1 MEKLKQMS
9 PVKIFVSSLH
19 QLFCWAKRGRKRCHL
34 LYEVIYR
41 EEADKLRIN
50 DDFLTTDGCLTKDL
64 RQYLNT
70 RFQKGSIDH
79 DLQNTIRDNLYL
91 RTVPCTTRPQRDGE
105 VNGVDYTFLTPEEF
119 IALERSGNLLESG
132 IYEGNMYGTPRPAP
146 AASAFSANLSNVSI
160 HPVTCE
166 HSSASFQ
173 LLNDNLNESFDNL
186 NTVTSDGIANLSV
199 SDNNNCKQKNLDYSS
214 NTYEYSNSSAEDV
227 SNTKHT
233 DGNNL
238 KNGQLDAQT
247 VSIDSEKI
255 KDEISS
261 INDSESSTDDTLV
274 ATFSDCSVEKCSH
287 KKYHKA
293 NKRDITQNAISVET
307 QTESNIKG
315 GDKKTIDVG
324 IETDITLDI
333 NNIKKIIDNDNFKN
347 SKINPNMLS
356 LKFTND
362 NLDECN
368 AFYSKFQETLAGF
381 PDISPDEQIFFDN
394 QTFQVKK
401 NRHSLRQAMNR
412 RENLSDSSADESFD
426 SDNNDTIYLKRSCS
440 FPVRYQKIPQRKVL
454 YKQHQNKDKY
464 LSNNRGIDYYGLLD
478 HNISQLYKAVSDKHS
493 RNYTKYKSS
502 QKNNGYLFRKED
514 CKNHKTHKK
523 YSNSVPKN
531 EDVSLKNKSALK
543 FDELQNEKPYI
554 NGNYTINNEN
564 YKNKN
569 STHIFNEN
577 IHNSTNLTSYNC
589 DDILSRLSSF
599 SLNSNKFNPDYNKM
613 TYDNNNNCKLLRNQ
627 ISFPSNKCD
636 INRTALNYLCESC
649 DSLSSDNSL
658 FVTIASSASAL
669 PGNHYGTPKP
679 HKETPTTP
687 PRRTNSIGNSSGIIL
702 PGAHPS
708 SEGKRRRNRSNVEAM
723 AAKSVDPTDSS
734 DCSLLGQQPNT
745 RSSTPLSTWSARRN
759 SGNLNKNEDVSPLSD
774 LGPLPDNWEK
784 AYTPNGEVYFIDH
797 NSGTSQW
804 LDPRMARIQKKAIEE
819 CDDDELPFGW
829 ERIDDPHY
837 GTYYIDHVNRK
848 TQYENPVLQAKRLTH
863 DISGSDIHMHSN
875 TSSWQQ
881 QSDWNQPD
889 QTESPQAN
897 RNNTANT
904 NSKGQLE
911 TDQTNN
917 PSHKTPYVFTRNPSE
932 LKGEF
937 IQTSLI
943 KSPRG
948 LGFTI
953 VGGDSGEIEE
963 FLQIKSVVPN
973 GPAWSNKKLQTGDV
987 LVYVNDICVL
997 GYTHQNMVSLFQS
1010 IPPGETV
1017 NLQVCRGYPL
1027 PFDPNDPN
1035 TEIVTTVAVTMAN
1048 ARTSE
1053 FSSVFSSGNN
1063 SHGGN
1068 IGTDSVDS
1076 VARSAKSMPDLSS
1089 GLNDHSHP
1097 QRHNSADLLSN
1108 SNAENTPDIL
1118 DFSPQSPQSPNKP
1131 EYLTVEIVKGA
1142 SGFGFTIADSAYG
1155 QKVKKILDRPRCKLL
1170 QEGDILME
1178 INGQEVRGLPH
1189 ADVVQVLKDCPC
1201 GDGAH
1206 ITVQRGGL
1214 LSPVRG
1220 KGRLAKMKS
1229 SDGSNKGNGSVSQ
1242 SLLFPNL
1249 SRSFDSHLNPT
1260 PGAYRSK
1267 TPTADLYSSR
1277 DKEVISV
1284 NRPKTPLVDTRNW
1297 SATPSESLNLSLK
1310 ESRMQCNDPSNRIES
1325 PTKSDQ
1331 GRTYAMSADKE
1342 NSLWYSDHDKSREAT
1357 WGNQSFRESL
1367 RHKGNGVQDIYG
1379 YSHGRETSQLSNS
1392 SHRQDNHSK
1401 MPLNVNPM
1409 TAYSCDDNGISRNQY
1424 WRHSGSAD
1432 LYVPNNFNNWTSGGY
1447 IHNSDRTGYS
1457 NHNLDS
1463 SVLSTRTKPSL
1474 RNSPYYQS
1482 HPSSYYGQHFNSNNI
1497 HLTGPP
1503 DISSHPD
1510 HHSPYC
1516 CSSMS
1521 SHHYPIRGNYQHDS
1535 LSKRKHST
1543 SFEHEQPVSSSV
1555 TQFAQDLKVSQN
1567 NSNYSPIGRKPPSLG
1582 PVPEYIEITITL
1594 HRQESGFG
1602 FRIVGGTEEGS
1613 QVSIGHIVP
1622 NGAADLDGRLRSG
1635 DEIISVDNQS
1645 VINTSHHHVVQL
1657 MGSAAVTGRVTLGIR
1672 RQISSFESVYHSKST
1687 DSIYPYDVTVTRKEN
1702 EGFGFVIISSVCRA
1716 GSTIGRIIENSPAEQ
1731 CGMLHVGDRILAV
1744 NGISILN
1751 MHHGEIVNLIKD
1763 SGYSVCLTVGPPQDD
1778 TSSTASTSQR
1788 GEEQAGE
1795 QDTGQYFAVELHRS
1809 TRGFGFSIRGGKEF
1823 QNMPLF
1829 VLRIAENGP
1838 AHHDNRLQ
1846 VGDQI
1851 IEINGISTKNM
1862 THAEAI
1868 ELIRQGGNMVRL
1880 LVKRGNKI
1888 PSNMS
1893 DQTSPATPIVP
1904 TVLNPGLSPLANG
1917 PISQSSPRGQQMSL
1931 QNQTQ
1936 DMYNWNYETR

>member
-1 MEKLKQMS
+1 MSKSACKRPVIPKDADVGSKQQ
-9 PVKIFVSSLH
+9 H
-19 QLFCWAKRGRKRCHL
+19 QQQQQHWCQHV
-34 LYEVIYR
+34 YEVEVAEGICYLNI
-41 EEADKLRIN
+41 EGGSDNGEFAYFGTFDGDKVKYGRGKVAK
-50 DDFLTTDGCLTKDL
+50 DDVILEIQGQKVAGYTQRDVVAWLNHCCRNGNPIIIRAVRSGCLTKDL

-160 HPVTCE
+160 HPVTC
-166 HSSASFQ
+166 
-173 LLNDNLNESFDNL
+173 
-186 NTVTSDGIANLSV
+186 
-199 SDNNNCKQKNLDYSS
+199 
-214 NTYEYSNSSAEDV
+214 
-227 SNTKHT
+227 
-233 DGNNL
+233 
-238 KNGQLDAQT
+238 
-247 VSIDSEKI
+247 
-255 KDEISS
+255 
-261 INDSESSTDDTLV
+261 
-274 ATFSDCSVEKCSH
+274 
-287 KKYHKA
+287 
-293 NKRDITQNAISVET
+293 
-307 QTESNIKG
+307 
-315 GDKKTIDVG
+315 
-324 IETDITLDI
+324 
-333 NNIKKIIDNDNFKN
+333 
-347 SKINPNMLS
+347 
-356 LKFTND
+356 
-362 NLDECN
+362 
-368 AFYSKFQETLAGF
+368 
-381 PDISPDEQIFFDN
+381 
-394 QTFQVKK
+394 
-401 NRHSLRQAMNR
+401 
-412 RENLSDSSADESFD
+412 
-426 SDNNDTIYLKRSCS
+426 
-440 FPVRYQKIPQRKVL
+440 
-454 YKQHQNKDKY
+454 
-464 LSNNRGIDYYGLLD
+464 
-478 HNISQLYKAVSDKHS
+478 
-493 RNYTKYKSS
+493 
-502 QKNNGYLFRKED
+502 
-514 CKNHKTHKK
+514 
-523 YSNSVPKN
+523 
-531 EDVSLKNKSALK
+531 
-543 FDELQNEKPYI
+543 
-554 NGNYTINNEN
+554 
-564 YKNKN
+564 
-569 STHIFNEN
+569 
-577 IHNSTNLTSYNC
+577 
-589 DDILSRLSSF
+589 
-599 SLNSNKFNPDYNKM
+599 
-613 TYDNNNNCKLLRNQ
+613 
-627 ISFPSNKCD
+627 
-636 INRTALNYLCESC
+636 
-649 DSLSSDNSL
+649 
-658 FVTIASSASAL
+658 
-669 PGNHYGTPKP
+669 NHYGTPKP

-745 RSSTPLSTWSARRN
+745 RSSTPLSAWSARRN
-759 SGNLNKNEDVSPLSD
+759 SGNLNKNEDVSPLSN

-917 PSHKTPYVFTRNPSE
+917 PSHRTPYVFTRNPSE

-937 IQTSLI
+937 IQTSLV

-953 VGGDSGEIEE
+953 VGGDSGEVEE

-1068 IGTDSVDS
+1068 IGTDPVDS

-1118 DFSPQSPQSPNKP
+1118 DFSSQSPNKP

-1170 QEGDILME
+1170 QEGDILMD

-1249 SRSFDSHLNPT
+1249 SRSFEDGL
-1260 PGAYRSK
+1260 
-1267 TPTADLYSSR
+1267 
-1277 DKEVISV
+1277 
-1284 NRPKTPLVDTRNW
+1284 
-1297 SATPSESLNLSLK
+1297 
-1310 ESRMQCNDPSNRIES
+1310 
-1325 PTKSDQ
+1325 
-1331 GRTYAMSADKE
+1331 
-1342 NSLWYSDHDKSREAT
+1342 
-1357 WGNQSFRESL
+1357 
-1367 RHKGNGVQDIYG
+1367 
-1379 YSHGRETSQLSNS
+1379 TS
-1392 SHRQDNHSK
+1392 
-1401 MPLNVNPM
+1401 
-1409 TAYSCDDNGISRNQY
+1409 
-1424 WRHSGSAD
+1424 
-1432 LYVPNNFNNWTSGGY
+1432 
-1447 IHNSDRTGYS
+1447 
-1457 NHNLDS
+1457 
-1463 SVLSTRTKPSL
+1463 
-1474 RNSPYYQS
+1474 
-1482 HPSSYYGQHFNSNNI
+1482 
-1497 HLTGPP
+1497 
-1503 DISSHPD
+1503 
-1510 HHSPYC
+1510 
-1516 CSSMS
+1516 
-1521 SHHYPIRGNYQHDS
+1521 
-1535 LSKRKHST
+1535 
-1543 SFEHEQPVSSSV
+1543 
-1555 TQFAQDLKVSQN
+1555 
-1567 NSNYSPIGRKPPSLG
+1567 
-1582 PVPEYIEITITL
+1582 
-1594 HRQESGFG
+1594 
-1602 FRIVGGTEEGS
+1602 S
-1613 QVSIGHIVP
+1613 QVKHWFCI
-1622 NGAADLDGRLRSG
+1622 
-1635 DEIISVDNQS
+1635 
-1645 VINTSHHHVVQL
+1645 
-1657 MGSAAVTGRVTLGIR
+1657 
-1672 RQISSFESVYHSKST
+1672 
-1687 DSIYPYDVTVTRKEN
+1687 
-1702 EGFGFVIISSVCRA
+1702 
-1716 GSTIGRIIENSPAEQ
+1716 
-1731 CGMLHVGDRILAV
+1731 
-1744 NGISILN
+1744 
-1751 MHHGEIVNLIKD
+1751 
-1763 SGYSVCLTVGPPQDD
+1763 
-1778 TSSTASTSQR
+1778 
-1788 GEEQAGE
+1788 
-1795 QDTGQYFAVELHRS
+1795 
-1809 TRGFGFSIRGGKEF
+1809 
-1823 QNMPLF
+1823 
-1829 VLRIAENGP
+1829 
-1838 AHHDNRLQ
+1838 
-1846 VGDQI
+1846 
-1851 IEINGISTKNM
+1851 
-1862 THAEAI
+1862 
-1868 ELIRQGGNMVRL
+1868 
-1880 LVKRGNKI
+1880 
-1888 PSNMS
+1888 
-1893 DQTSPATPIVP
+1893 
-1904 TVLNPGLSPLANG
+1904 
-1917 PISQSSPRGQQMSL
+1917 
-1931 QNQTQ
+1931 
-1936 DMYNWNYETR
+1936 

>member
-1 MEKLKQMS
+1 MSKSASKRPITPKDADVGSKQQQQ
-9 PVKIFVSSLH
+9 H
-19 QLFCWAKRGRKRCHL
+19 QHWCQHVYEAEVVDGSCHL
-34 LYEVIYR
+34 TIEGGSDNGEFAYFGPFEVDRIKYGR
-41 EEADKLRIN
+41 GKVAKDDIILEIQGQKVAGYTQRDVVAWLNHCCRNGNPIVLRAVRS
-50 DDFLTTDGCLTKDL
+50 GCLTKDL

-132 IYEGNMYGTPRPAP
+132 IYE
-146 AASAFSANLSNVSI
+146 
-160 HPVTCE
+160 
-166 HSSASFQ
+166 
-173 LLNDNLNESFDNL
+173 
-186 NTVTSDGIANLSV
+186 
-199 SDNNNCKQKNLDYSS
+199 
-214 NTYEYSNSSAEDV
+214 
-227 SNTKHT
+227 
-233 DGNNL
+233 
-238 KNGQLDAQT
+238 
-247 VSIDSEKI
+247 
-255 KDEISS
+255 
-261 INDSESSTDDTLV
+261 
-274 ATFSDCSVEKCSH
+274 
-287 KKYHKA
+287 
-293 NKRDITQNAISVET
+293 
-307 QTESNIKG
+307 
-315 GDKKTIDVG
+315 
-324 IETDITLDI
+324 
-333 NNIKKIIDNDNFKN
+333 
-347 SKINPNMLS
+347 
-356 LKFTND
+356 
-362 NLDECN
+362 
-368 AFYSKFQETLAGF
+368 
-381 PDISPDEQIFFDN
+381 
-394 QTFQVKK
+394 
-401 NRHSLRQAMNR
+401 
-412 RENLSDSSADESFD
+412 
-426 SDNNDTIYLKRSCS
+426 
-440 FPVRYQKIPQRKVL
+440 
-454 YKQHQNKDKY
+454 
-464 LSNNRGIDYYGLLD
+464 
-478 HNISQLYKAVSDKHS
+478 
-493 RNYTKYKSS
+493 
-502 QKNNGYLFRKED
+502 
-514 CKNHKTHKK
+514 
-523 YSNSVPKN
+523 
-531 EDVSLKNKSALK
+531 
-543 FDELQNEKPYI
+543 
-554 NGNYTINNEN
+554 
-564 YKNKN
+564 
-569 STHIFNEN
+569 
-577 IHNSTNLTSYNC
+577 
-589 DDILSRLSSF
+589 
-599 SLNSNKFNPDYNKM
+599 
-613 TYDNNNNCKLLRNQ
+613 
-627 ISFPSNKCD
+627 
-636 INRTALNYLCESC
+636 
-649 DSLSSDNSL
+649 
-658 FVTIASSASAL
+658 
-669 PGNHYGTPKP
+669 GNHYGTPKP

-745 RSSTPLSTWSARRN
+745 RSSTPLSTWNGRRN
-759 SGNLNKNEDVSPLSD
+759 SSNLNKNEDMSPLSD

-848 TQYENPVLQAKRLTH
+848 TQYENPVLQAKRMTH

-881 QSDWNQPD
+881 QSDWNSPD
-889 QTESPQAN
+889 QTESPQSN

-904 NSKGQLE
+904 ISKGQLE

-917 PSHKTPYVFTRNPSE
+917 PAHKTPYIFTRNPSE

-937 IQTSLI
+937 VQTSLV
-943 KSPRG
+943 KSVRG

-953 VGGDSGEIEE
+953 IGGDSGEIEE

-1048 ARTSE
+1048 SRTSE
-1053 FSSVFSSGNN
+1053 FPSVFSSGNN

-1068 IGTDSVDS
+1068 IGTESIDT

-1097 QRHNSADLLSN
+1097 QRHNSADLLNN
-1108 SNAENTPDIL
+1108 SNLENTPDIL
-1118 DFSPQSPQSPNKP
+1118 DFSPQSSNKP

-1178 INGQEVRGLPH
+1178 INGQEVKGLPH

-1220 KGRLAKMKS
+1220 KSRITKMKS
-1229 SDGSNKGNGSVSQ
+1229 PDSSSKGNGSVSQ

-1277 DKEVISV
+1277 DKEIISV

-1297 SATPSESLNLSLK
+1297 SASPGENLNLSLK
-1310 ESRMQCNDPSNRIES
+1310 ESRMQSNDPSNRIES

-1331 GRTYAMSADKE
+1331 GRAYGLNADKE
-1342 NSLWYSDHDKSREAT
+1342 NSSWYSDQDKSREVS
-1357 WGNQSFRESL
+1357 WGNQSFRESI
-1367 RHKGNGVQDIYG
+1367 RHKGNGIQDIYG
-1379 YSHGRETSQLSNS
+1379 YNHGRETSQISNS

-1401 MPLNVNPM
+1401 MPLNVSPL
-1409 TAYSCDDNGISRNQY
+1409 TAYSCDDNSTSRNQY

-1432 LYVPNNFNNWTSGGY
+1432 LYASNNFNNWTSGGY
-1447 IHNSDRTGYS
+1447 VHNSDRTGYN

-1463 SVLSTRTKPSL
+1463 SVLSSRNKPI

-1482 HPSSYYGQHFNSNNI
+1482 HPSGYYNQHFNSNNV
-1497 HLTGPP
+1497 HLAGLP

-1510 HHSPYC
+1510 PHSTYC
-1516 CSSMS
+1516 CPSMS

-1535 LSKRKHST
+1535 LTKRKHST

-1555 TQFAQDLKVSQN
+1555 TQLVQDLKISQN
-1567 NSNYSPIGRKPPSLG
+1567 SSNYSPVGRKPPSLG
-1582 PVPEYIEITITL
+1582 PVPEYIEMTVTL

-1622 NGAADLDGRLRSG
+1622 NGAADLDGRLKSG

-1687 DSIYPYDVTVTRKEN
+1687 DSIYPYEVTVTRKEN

-1731 CGMLHVGDRILAV
+1731 CGLLHVGDRILAV

-1788 GEEQAGE
+1788 GEEQTGE
-1795 QDTGQYFAVELHRS
+1795 QDSGQYFTVELHRS

-1851 IEINGISTKNM
+1851 IEINSISTKNM

-1868 ELIRQGGNMVRL
+1868 ELIRQGGNTVRL

-1888 PSNMS
+1888 PPNMS
-1893 DQTSPATPIVP
+1893 EQTSPANPVIP
-1904 TVLNPGLSPLANG
+1904 NVLNPVLSPLANG
-1917 PISQSSPRGQQMSL
+1917 PISQSSPRGQSQVGL
-1931 QNQTQ
+1931 PNQVQ
-1936 DMYNWNYETR
+1936 DMYNWNYEMR